1 MLLGRS
7 LFLSNYSLLI
17 LGKGVFLWREMV
29 AFEMKSLKFRVY
41 QGFVMDVEYR

>member
-17 LGKGVFLWREMV
+17 LGKGVFLWRKMAV
-29 AFEMKSLKFRVY
+29 FEMDSLKFRVY